1 MSIQELFGAINYGL
15 VAVLQLGICVQWYH
29 YVERDPQAWQTFM
42 HHVMMLQ
49 QQHFMLL
56 PTLAIQGY
64 QHSLP
69 SNIKLLRAPN
79 STRIGPIHLRSLFWE
94 LI

>member
-29 YVERDPQAWQTFM
+29 YVERDPQAWQTSV

-49 QQHFMLL
+49 
-56 PTLAIQGY
+56 
-64 QHSLP
+64 
-69 SNIKLLRAPN
+69 
-79 STRIGPIHLRSLFWE
+79 
-94 LI
+94 